1 MSDLLWQ
8 KVFNFEKQIEVM
20 HEIQREQVKINKML
34 LERIKKIED
43 KSSEI

>member
-8 KVFNFEKQIEVM
+8 KVFSFEKQIEVM
-20 HEIQREQVKINKML
+20 HEIQREQVKINKLL

-43 KSSEI
+43 KS

>member
-1 MSDLLWQ
+1 
-8 KVFNFEKQIEVM
+8 VFNFEKQIEVM

-43 KSSEI
+43 KS

>member
-20 HEIQREQVKINKML
+20 HEIQREQVKINKLL

-43 KSSEI
+43 KS

>member
-1 MSDLLWQ
+1 
-8 KVFNFEKQIEVM
+8 M

-43 KSSEI
+43 KS

>member
-43 KSSEI
+43 KS

>member
-34 LERIKKIED
+34 LERIKKIEY
-43 KSSEI
+43 KS